1 MAPGTPRHCGREAP
15 SGTTPTLVWLQL
27 GIRDMHT
34 SPSKATSSRFRLTF
48 LGAAGTVTG
57 SRYLVEAG
65 SCRVLV
71 DCGLFQGYKALRLR
85 NRAPF
90 PVEPGSIDAVILTH
104 AHLDHSGYLP
114 RLVESGYRGPVW
126 CTPATRDLCGI
137 LLPDSAQLLEEE
149 AGYANLKGS
158 SRHHPAEALYTV
170 EQAHRC
176 LRQLRPVA
184 YREPFEPVP
193 GLVAT
198 LLPQGH
204 ILGAASVALEF
215 QGTRLVFSGDV
226 GRPHDLVMNPPS
238 PPPESD
244 WLVVEST
251 YGNRLHAGAALD
263 EEIEQALSPVLARGG
278 VVIIPAFAVGRAQLL
293 LHAVISLQAK
303 GRLPAVPVHLNSP
316 MASDVTA
323 LYERY
328 KAEHRLTHQD
338 LDLIRK
344 VTRVVNSVDE
354 SKALNRRHGPMII
367 VSASGMLTG
376 GRLLHHLI
384 AFAPDHRNA
393 IVLSGH
399 QAGGTRGAALAAGAT
414 HIRIYGQEVRVK
426 AQVVE
431 ISSASAHAD
440 ADELLEWMGA
450 VGKAPRAVFV
460 THGEPDAADALR
472 RRIEHELGWNACV
485 AEQMQSVDLTMP
497 EADAH
502 CAARTHDAG
511 PPHGAATGL
520 DG

>member
-1 MAPGTPRHCGREAP
+1 MH
-15 SGTTPTLVWLQL
+15 SSLSSVKQL
-27 GIRDMHT
+27 
-34 SPSKATSSRFRLTF
+34 PFRLTF

-57 SRYLVEAG
+57 SRYLLEAG
-65 SCRVLV
+65 SSRVLV

-114 RLVESGYRGPVW
+114 RLVESGYRGPIW

-149 AGYANLKGS
+149 AAYANLKGS
-158 SRHHPAEALYTV
+158 SRHHPAEPLYTT

-204 ILGAASVALEF
+204 ILGAASVAMEF

-251 YGNRLHAGAALD
+251 YGNRRHAGAALD
-263 EEIEQALSPVLARGG
+263 EEIEQVLSPVLARGG

-303 GRLPAVPVHLNSP
+303 GRLPAVPVYLNSP

-328 KAEHRLTHQD
+328 RAEHRLTRQD

-344 VTRVVNSVDE
+344 VTRVVNSVED
-354 SKALNRRHGPMII
+354 SKALNLRHGPMII
-367 VSASGMLTG
+367 ISASGMLTG
-376 GRLLHHLI
+376 GRVLHHLI

-393 IVLSGH
+393 IVLSGY

-440 ADELLEWMGA
+440 ADELLDWMRA
-450 VGKAPRAVFV
+450 LGKPPRAVFI

-472 RRIEHELGWNACV
+472 LRMEHELGWSACV

-497 EADAH
+497 GAGVD
-502 CAARTHDAG
+502 CTVRVRDTG
-511 PPHGAATGL
+511 PPHPQGSATGQ
-520 DG
+520 DA

>member
-1 MAPGTPRHCGREAP
+1 
-15 SGTTPTLVWLQL
+15 
-27 GIRDMHT
+27 
-34 SPSKATSSRFRLTF
+34 
-48 LGAAGTVTG
+48 VTG

-65 SCRVLV
+65 ACRVLV

-104 AHLDHSGYLP
+104 AHLVHSGYLP

-126 CTPATRDLCGI
+126 CTPATCDLCGI

-158 SRHHPAEALYTV
+158 SRHHPAEALYTA

-184 YREPFEPVP
+184 YRETFEPVP
-193 GLVAT
+193 GL
-198 LLPQGH
+198 
-204 ILGAASVALEF
+204 
-215 QGTRLVFSGDV
+215 
-226 GRPHDLVMNPPS
+226 
-238 PPPESD
+238 PESD

-251 YGNRLHAGAALD
+251 YGNRRHAGAALD
-263 EEIEQALSPVLARGG
+263 EQIEQALSPVLARGG
-278 VVIIPAFAVGRAQLL
+278 VVIILAFAVGRAQLL

-303 GRLPAVPVHLNSP
+303 GRLPAVPVYLNSP
-316 MASDVTA
+316 MACDVTA

-367 VSASGMLTG
+367 ISASGMLTG
-376 GRLLHHLI
+376 GRVLRHLI

-399 QAGGTRGAALAAGAT
+399 QAGGTRGAALVGGAT
-414 HIRIYGQEVRVK
+414 HVRIYGEDIRVK
-426 AQVVE
+426 AQDIA

-440 ADELLEWMGA
+440 ADELLDWIRGL
-450 VGKAPRAVFV
+450 GRSPRAVFI

-472 RRIEHELGWNACV
+472 LRIEHELGWCACV
-485 AEQMQSVDLTMP
+485 AGQMQSVDMMLP
-497 EADAH
+497 VADGDP
-502 CAARTHDAG
+502 AAQMHDAG
-511 PPHGAATGL
+511 RSPPHESTIGQ
-520 DG
+520 DQ